1 MTTEWKY
8 QLIKSGKF
16 NELELEEKME
26 YWISQKFKAEYM
38 IELYLKKLS
47 EIQWVTPI
55 FASVDQCLDQI

>member
-1 MTTEWKY
+1 MTTERKY

-16 NELELEEKME
+16 KELELEEKME

-47 EIQWVTPI
+47 E
-55 FASVDQCLDQI
+55 LKYE

>member
-1 MTTEWKY
+1 MTNEKKY

-16 NELELEEKME
+16 KELEFQEKME

-47 EIQWVTPI
+47 E
-55 FASVDQCLDQI
+55 LKYE

>member
-1 MTTEWKY
+1 MLYQKFNEDTKLTTERKY

-16 NELELEEKME
+16 KELELEEKME

-47 EIQWVTPI
+47 E
-55 FASVDQCLDQI
+55 LK

>member
-1 MTTEWKY
+1 MLYQKFNEDTKLTTEKKY

-16 NELELEEKME
+16 KELEFQEKME

-47 EIQWVTPI
+47 E
-55 FASVDQCLDQI
+55 LKYE

>member
-1 MTTEWKY
+1 MLYQKFNEDIKLTTEKKY

-16 NELELEEKME
+16 KELEFEEKIE

-47 EIQWVTPI
+47 E
-55 FASVDQCLDQI
+55 LKYE

>member
-1 MTTEWKY
+1 MTTERKY

-16 NELELEEKME
+16 KELEFQEKME
-26 YWISQKFKAEYM
+26 YWIRQKFKAEYM

-55 FASVDQCLDQI
+55 FANVD